1 MKYYIICGYSPLL
14 EDFDILSLPMPYRQ
28 ARKVMKKY
36 ETTTLYTK
44 LTLKRWNYDPNQ
56 ILFFDPYK

>member
-1 MKYYIICGYSPLL
+1 MNYYIIYGYSPLL
-14 EDFDILSLPMPYRQ
+14 EDFDILSLPMPYKQ

-36 ETTTLYTK
+36 ETTTLYTQ
-44 LTLKRWNYDPNQ
+44 LTLKRWNYEPNQ

>member
-1 MKYYIICGYSPLL
+1 MKYYIIYGYSPLL

-36 ETTTLYTK
+36 KTTTLYTK
-44 LTLKRWNYDPNQ
+44 LTLKRWTYDPNQ
-56 ILFFDPYK
+56 IIFFDPYK